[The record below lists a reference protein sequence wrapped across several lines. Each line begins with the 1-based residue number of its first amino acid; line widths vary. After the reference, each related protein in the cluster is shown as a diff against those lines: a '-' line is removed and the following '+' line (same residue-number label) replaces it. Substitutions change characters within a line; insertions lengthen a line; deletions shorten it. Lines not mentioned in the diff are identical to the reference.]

1 MSHMD
6 NQVLEKRAAAR
17 RAVDDFVQDG
27 MKIGVGSGST
37 IVFAVQRIAER
48 AKAEN
53 LKLVCVP
60 TSFQARQLIIENGL
74 VLSDLECCPKLDV
87 TIDGADEVDAKLNCI
102 KGGGGCQTQEKVVA
116 ACASKFVVIA
126 DHNKQSTYLGEK
138 WTKGLPIEVLAFA
151 YKPVKLQLEAIG
163 GVAELRMAI
172 KKAGPVVTDNGNLI
186 LDWKFPASPGQD
198 WVAMATQL
206 SLIPGI
212 VETGLFVNLISR
224 VYFGQ
229 PDGTVVVH
237 DK

>member
-1 MSHMD
+1 MGGGRQGKRIPGHSGPSHFLD
-6 NQVLEKRAAAR
+6 ELSRLQHKSETAHHR
-17 RAVDDFVQDG
+17 
-27 MKIGVGSGST
+27 
-37 IVFAVQRIAER
+37 
-48 AKAEN
+48 
-53 LKLVCVP
+53 
-60 TSFQARQLIIENGL
+60 NGL

-87 TIDGADEVDAKLNCI
+87 TIDGADEWDAKLNCI
-102 KGGGGCQTQEKVVA
+102 KGGGVNSSFALMAEAVRRRKRWWLHVQA
-116 ACASKFVVIA
+116 KFVVIA